1 MPTGPGLQWSNLRTY
16 VHLSNQTHIHVL
28 NALHALLLSRMFVL
42 IVGAGR
48 VGSAVAKSAL
58 ASGHEVSVLDED
70 PLSHERLDAGQS
82 KSWEDSGGQFTVGT
96 ALEMDALIQAG
107 IERADV
113 FIASTAG
120 DNTNLVIAQIA
131 QKRFSVEKVIV
142 RVMDPARAGW
152 YGEQGLHTISPTK
165 HAIEMFQQALEPEPV
180 S

>member
-1 MPTGPGLQWSNLRTY
+1 VLRRARDAAGET
-16 VHLSNQTHIHVL
+16 VFI
-28 NALHALLLSRMFVL
+28 L

-48 VGSAVAKSAL
+48 LGASVAKSAL
-58 ASGHEVSVLDED
+58 AAGHEVSVVDLD

-82 KSWEDSGGQFTVGT
+82 QSWEDSGGQFTVGT
-96 ALEMDALIQAG
+96 ALETDALIAAG

-131 QKRFSVEKVIV
+131 QKRFGIEKVIV
-142 RVMDPARAGW
+142 RVMDPARADW
-152 YGEQGLHTISPTK
+152 YGEQGLATISPTK
-165 HAIEMFQQALEPEPV
+165 HAIRLFEQAIAPAGVE

>member
-1 MPTGPGLQWSNLRTY
+1 
-16 VHLSNQTHIHVL
+16 
-28 NALHALLLSRMFVL
+28 MFVL

-48 VGSAVAKSAL
+48 LGSSIAKSAL
-58 ASGHEVSVLDED
+58 ASGHQVSVLDLD

-96 ALEMDALIQAG
+96 ALETEALIQAG

-131 QKRFSVEKVIV
+131 QKRFNVEKAIV
-142 RVMDPARAGW
+142 RVMDPARAEW
-152 YGEQGLHTISPTK
+152 YGQQGLQTICPTK
-165 HAIEMFQQALEPEPV
+165 IAIEMFERTLAPAPV
-180 S
+180 EA